1 MKILL
6 IYLPKMSEI
15 HLFSFYKR
23 TNYEINFYC
32 IILID
37 YK

>member
-23 TNYEINFYC
+23 TNYEINFLLYNT
-32 IILID
+32 
-37 YK
+37 Y